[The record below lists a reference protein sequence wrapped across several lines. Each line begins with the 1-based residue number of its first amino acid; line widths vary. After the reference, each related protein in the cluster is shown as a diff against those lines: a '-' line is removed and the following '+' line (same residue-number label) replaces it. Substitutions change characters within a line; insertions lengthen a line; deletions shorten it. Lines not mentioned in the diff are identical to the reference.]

1 MNKYNILIVGGG
13 IGGLAMAHEISSN
26 LLGHKDLKIG
36 LIESK
41 QLQKCSTRTTSV
53 VSLHGIKSGIS
64 PLGDDL
70 VKSYELFKSFVKKT
84 NYNSVQHCI
93 RSHIAL
99 NEMEEEKLKSRFDR
113 VDDIKFQNLSYKGI
127 EEEAFVVEANSFLK
141 EMRDQAHKNGVEFL
155 EDTILE
161 IKEKDRVELVG
172 LKESYHTNILILA
185 TGAFSKLMPIVDST
199 KDFYGSVVPGHYY
212 EWDYDFDHSFV
223 VSLEGHNLI
232 YRKQDGKLILGGST
246 QKDGVAYPA
255 HDQLNNQY
263 EKFQE
268 VFEMPDLCD
277 AKLLTGLRQKGVK
290 RRPFIGEISSRIF
303 ALTSLYKN
311 GFTLSFLG
319 AKRVRSFID
328 THLESF

>member
-70 VKSYELFKSFVKKT
+70 VKSFELFKSFVKKT
-84 NYNSVQHCI
+84 NYTSIQNCT

-113 VDDIKFQNLSYKGI
+113 VDDIKFQNLSYKGVK
-127 EEEAFVVEANSFLK
+127 EEAFV
-141 EMRDQAHKNGVEFL
+141 
-155 EDTILE
+155 I
-161 IKEKDRVELVG
+161 
-172 LKESYHTNILILA
+172 ESYHTNILILA

-199 KDFYGSVVPGHYY
+199 TDFYGSVVPGHYY

-290 RRPFIGEISSRIF
+290 RRPFIGEVSPRIF

-319 AKRVRSFID
+319 AKRVKSFID